1 MEGPLAAMERPLIVF
16 EDDRVHGLSPL
27 TLTRPVFDLVCGIFP
42 LSEKLRLGL
51 AAAGGGKEPDI
62 HFHTRAYLAS
72 RTGRRIESFS
82 GLSGGGSP
90 VGEDLVSLVNGR
102 LVWED
107 SLVKAID
114 PDWVGRYM
122 CDGSVAWANVPAS
135 WIGRLDGM
143 AGATLGGDTCEDLPA
158 RELDAGLISYPW
170 DLIRLNGREIGH
182 DFARL
187 GGAAIEADLPAGV
200 HLVNQDAIR
209 LEKGVS
215 LSPGVVIDASMGPV
229 VIARGVTVMANASL
243 AGPLSIGAGSI
254 IKMGAKIYG
263 ETTIG
268 PVCKVGGEVGES
280 IIHGYSNKQHDG
292 FVGHSYLGEWVNIGA
307 GTDTSDMKNN
317 YSTVRLS
324 VGGESVDSG
333 HPFVG
338 LFMGDHS
345 KCGIGSTFNTGTI
358 AGVCCNV
365 FGAGFPPKYIPSFSW
380 GGNAGFS
387 EHDPEKAI
395 ETARTAM
402 ARRDMELDSAGESIL
417 REVFELTREERLAFF
432 SI

>member
-1 MEGPLAAMERPLIVF
+1 MEGPLIVF
-16 EDDRVHGLSPL
+16 EDDRVGQLSPL

-51 AAAGGGKEPDI
+51 AAAGGGKDPDI

-72 RTGRRIESFS
+72 TAGRRIESFS
-82 GLSGGGSP
+82 GLSGGGQSGDERP
-90 VGEDLVSLVNGR
+90 VPFINGR

-107 SLVKAID
+107 SLSKAID
-114 PDWVGRYM
+114 PAWVGRYM

-135 WIGRLDGM
+135 WTGRLDGL
-143 AGATLGGDTCEDLPA
+143 AGESIGSEAFEELPA
-158 RELDAGLISYPW
+158 KELDARLISYPW
-170 DLIRLNGREIGH
+170 DLIRLNGQEIER

-187 GGAAIEADLPAGV
+187 GGPEIEVDLPAGV
-200 HLVNQDAIR
+200 HLVNEDAIR
-209 LEKGVS
+209 LGRGAS
-215 LSPGVVIDASMGPV
+215 LGPGVVVDASQGPV
-229 VIARGVTVMANASL
+229 VIDGDVKVLANASL
-243 AGPLSIGAGSI
+243 AGPLSIGRGSI

-292 FVGHSYLGEWVNIGA
+292 FVGHSYIGEWVNIGA

-324 VGGESVDSG
+324 VGGESVDSLE
-333 HPFVG
+333 PFVG

-345 KCGIGSTFNTGTI
+345 KCGIGTTFNTGTI
-358 AGVCCNV
+358 AGVCCNI

-380 GGNAGFS
+380 GGSAGFS

-402 ARRDMELDSAGESIL
+402 ARRDKTLDSGGESIL

-432 SI
+432 GI